1 MLMLELCLDDLLLRV
16 VRGIQVRWERK
27 EWTVLVAGAAGT
39 AERRRGVLLLME
51 ADIVVRE
58 RGR

>member
-39 AERRRGVLLLME
+39 AERR
-51 ADIVVRE
+51 
-58 RGR
+58 